1 MSYLAKLVIMA
12 SATDAEKAL
21 RATKGKENFQRL
33 SRLLMC
39 GGVRLLRE
47 KFDSVHSPSDLPL
60 TLDARATRNS
70 LKKANLFQEQWDC
83 LYPSPG
89 TFGKSTNF
97 DITLIF
103 RLFKTICNLT
113 EPVTGWNNSPN
124 STDISLEADLV
135 RIKDYRNSVA
145 HNSKMEIT
153 DDEFCTLWD
162 EISEALL
169 RIAGSMSAAKRD
181 EWKEA
186 IDTLLTAPLTTE
198 AQRYVA
204 ELQLW
209 YKNDKEVKDA
219 LEQIQQGNKDVTD
232 QLRQFNQRMGK
243 LKTYWFS
250 YRTEYDVSFFI
261 SLVLLRNIIT
271 IHHAEINT
279 NTV

>member
-1 MSYLAKLVIMA
+1 MA

-39 GGVRLLRE
+39 GGVRLLQE
-47 KFDSVHSPSDLPL
+47 KFDSIHSPSDLPL
-60 TLDARATRNS
+60 TLDDTATRDKLNRAG
-70 LKKANLFQEQWDC
+70 LTAPQRKC

-89 TFGKSTNF
+89 TFGKSTDF
-97 DITLIF
+97 DVTL
-103 RLFKTICNLT
+103 LFKLFRTICNLT
-113 EPVTGWNNSPN
+113 KPYTEWDNLPNNS
-124 STDISLEADLV
+124 DHSLEADLA
-135 RIKDYRNSVA
+135 RIKSYRNSVA

-153 DDEFCTLWD
+153 DDEFCPLWN
-162 EISEALL
+162 EIREALL

-198 AQRYVA
+198 AQRYVD

-209 YKNDKEVKDA
+209 YENDKEVKDA
-219 LEQIQQGNKDVTD
+219 LEQIQQGNKNVTD
-232 QLRQFNQRMGK
+232 QLRQLNQRMGK

-261 SLVLLRNIIT
+261 SLVLLRNIFT

>member
-1 MSYLAKLVIMA
+1 MA

-39 GGVRLLRE
+39 GGVRLLRD
-47 KFDSVHSPSDLPL
+47 KFDSIHSPSDLPL
-60 TLDARATRNS
+60 TLDDTATRDC
-70 LKKANLFQEQWDC
+70 LKKANLFKEQWDC

-135 RIKDYRNSVA
+135 RIKDYRNSIYG

-153 DDEFCTLWD
+153 DSEFRNLWN
-162 EISEALL
+162 EISEVLS
-169 RIAGSMSAAKRD
+169 RIAGSMGAAKQD
-181 EWKEA
+181 EWKNA
-186 IDTLLTAPLTTE
+186 IDALLTAPLTTE
-198 AQRYVA
+198 AQRYVD
-204 ELQLW
+204 ELQFW
-209 YKNDKEVKDA
+209 YMEVKDSV
-219 LEQIQQGNKDVTD
+219 EQVNADVRQQQQDSTD
-232 QLRQFNQRMGK
+232 QHRQIIQRMGK
-243 LKTYWFS
+243 LKTNWIR
-250 YRTEYDVSFFI
+250 YRAEYDVSLFNIFI
-261 SLVLLRNIIT
+261 CLYY
-271 IHHAEINT
+271 
-279 NTV
+279 